1 MMRGTVY
8 HIPASEFQ
16 RTSYLVGSKSGVM
29 HEWTDD
35 VVSTNASAA
44 RFADVE
50 LSDAPIRAHV
60 DGKWQQIWLH
70 DHVVRTTGCLPIPD
84 RIVSYTHDHLFDV
97 LFVYKLTSVLLKHLS
112 MADVTRV
119 RRWFHGEVEISS
131 SPLVP

>member
-16 RTSYLVGSKSGVM
+16 RTSYLVGGKSGVM

-60 DGKWQQIWLH
+60 DGEWQQIWLH
-70 DHVVRTTGCLPIPD
+70 DHGAHDGMFAHSGPYRVVHARPLVRRAVRLQTNV
-84 RIVSYTHDHLFDV
+84 R
-97 LFVYKLTSVLLKHLS
+97 LLKHLS

-131 SPLVP
+131 SPVP